1 MSADDLEDSLVVS
14 PQPNDHDIFQARNH
28 CDLVVY
34 YDQSTP
40 DTTYLHSV
48 PSRPSGKALQILHA
62 ALHEYNYSK
71 PLKQPPLL
79 LAGGLDA
86 WIEIAGPQSLKA
98 VSAAPVKAASPGP
111 NLYRRS
117 QQVTR
122 APTPLLME
130 RRATGISQTP
140 PPYPTSLYD
149 GGLQAAS
156 VHVPAEPID
165 LEEEQKWLER
175 LRKERDPV
183 SLSADE
189 EGLRR
194 REATAVPN
202 NTGGSGYVRTVEE
215 FVSDYT

>member
-1 MSADDLEDSLVVS
+1 MSADDLEDSLIVS
-14 PQPNDHDIFQARNH
+14 PQPNDHDIFKARNY

-40 DTTYLHSV
+40 DTSYLHSA

-86 WIEIAGPQSLKA
+86 WIEIAGPQSLKIT
-98 VSAAPVKAASPGP
+98 SAAPSKAASPAP
-111 NLYRRS
+111 SLYRRS
-117 QQVTR
+117 QQIMR

-130 RRATGISQTP
+130 RRTTGISQTP
-140 PPYPTSLYD
+140 PPYPTSPYD
-149 GGLQAAS
+149 GGLQVAS
-156 VHVPAEPID
+156 AHMPAEPID

-189 EGLRR
+189 EALRR
-194 REATAVPN
+194 REPTAMAN
-202 NTGGSGYVRTVEE
+202 NTAGGGYVRTVEE
-215 FVSDYT
+215 FVSDCI